1 MCEKDKYQKGK
12 FLRSMMHL
20 QKNGKDT
27 SGSDGHLDTEARS
40 TGSDLDSG
48 GSAGRL
54 GVGESS

>member
-1 MCEKDKYQKGK
+1 
-12 FLRSMMHL
+12 MMHL

-48 GSAGRL
+48 GSAGGL
-54 GVGESS
+54 GVGEGS